1 MSLIAHGPPDGHP
14 DVVKTINVE
23 QFVALRTALQQEK
36 ATLEARLAEITHA
49 LSVASVAAPVEAA
62 APGKRHF
69 SAATKAKMAAAQKA
83 RWAKLKG
90 AKATPATPTAA
101 PTKVRRKYSAE
112 AKARMAAGAKA
123 RWAKAKAGQPA
134 KPTVPAKPK
143 RKLSAAGRANI
154 IAATKARWA
163 RVNAA
168 KAKGK

>member
-1 MSLIAHGPPDGHP
+1 M
-14 DVVKTINVE
+14 KTSNVE
-23 QFVALRTALQQEK
+23 KFVALRAALQQEQ
-36 ATLEARLAEITHA
+36 ATLAARLAEITHA
-49 LSVASVAAPVEAA
+49 LSASGAATPAVTT

-69 SAATKAKMAAAQKA
+69 SAVTKAKMAAAQKA

-90 AKATPATPTAA
+90 AEAAPVTATAA

-134 KPTVPAKPK
+134 KPTLPTKPK

-163 RVNAA
+163 RVDAA
-168 KAKGK
+168 KAKGKD

>member
-1 MSLIAHGPPDGHP
+1 LIAHRSTAGHP
-14 DVVKTINVE
+14 DAVKTNNVE
-23 QFVALRTALQQEK
+23 QFVALRAALQQEK
-36 ATLEARLAEITHA
+36 ATIEARLAEITQA
-49 LSVASVAAPVEAA
+49 LGASGAASPVVLT
-62 APGKRHF
+62 APGRRHF

-90 AKATPATPTAA
+90 GLAAPAAAQAA
-101 PTKVRRKYSAE
+101 PTKSKRKYSAE

-123 RWAKAKAGQPA
+123 RWAKAKAGQA
-134 KPTVPAKPK
+134 DKPKATAKPK
-143 RKLSAAGRANI
+143 RKLSAEGRANI

>member
-1 MSLIAHGPPDGHP
+1 M
-14 DVVKTINVE
+14 KTNNVE
-23 QFVALRTALQQEK
+23 QFVALRAALQQEK
-36 ATLEARLAEITHA
+36 ATIEARLAEITKA
-49 LSVASVAAPVEAA
+49 LGASGAATPVVTT

-90 AKATPATPTAA
+90 EQTAPGSPTSA
-101 PTKVRRKYSAE
+101 PTKLRRKYSAE

-134 KPTVPAKPK
+134 KPTPPAKPK

-154 IAATKARWA
+154 IAATKARWV
-163 RVNAA
+163 RVNAEET
-168 KAKGK
+168 KRKD

>member
-1 MSLIAHGPPDGHP
+1 M
-14 DVVKTINVE
+14 KTNNVE
-23 QFVALRTALQQEK
+23 HFVALRAALQQEK
-36 ATLEARLAEITHA
+36 ATIEARLAEITQA
-49 LSVASVAAPVEAA
+49 LSASGAATPVLTT

-69 SAATKAKMAAAQKA
+69 SAVTKAKMAAAQKA

-90 AKATPATPTAA
+90 AEAAPVTATAA
-101 PTKVRRKYSAE
+101 PTKARRKYSAE

-123 RWAKAKAGQPA
+123 RWAKTKAGQPA
-134 KPTVPAKPK
+134 KATASAKPK

-168 KAKGK
+168 KAKAK

>member
-1 MSLIAHGPPDGHP
+1 MKSN
-14 DVVKTINVE
+14 NVE
-23 QFVALRTALQQEK
+23 QFVALRAALQQEK
-36 ATLEARLAEITHA
+36 ATIEARLAEITQA
-49 LSVASVAAPVEAA
+49 LSASGGAAPLAAA

-90 AKATPATPTAA
+90 GQAAPATLTAA
-101 PTKVRRKYSAE
+101 PTKLRRKYSAE

-134 KPTVPAKPK
+134 KATMPAKPK

-168 KAKGK
+168 KGKGK

>member
-1 MSLIAHGPPDGHP
+1 
-14 DVVKTINVE
+14 VKLNNVE
-23 QFVALRTALQQEK
+23 QFVALRAALQQEK
-36 ATLEARLAEITHA
+36 ATLEARLAEITQA
-49 LSVASVAAPVEAA
+49 LGTSGAASPVVLT

-83 RWAKLKG
+83 RWAKLKDG
-90 AKATPATPTAA
+90 QAVPAAAQAA
-101 PTKVRRKYSAE
+101 PTKARRKYSAE

-134 KPTVPAKPK
+134 KPTATAKPK
-143 RKLSAAGRANI
+143 RKLSAEGRANI

>member
-1 MSLIAHGPPDGHP
+1 MKSN
-14 DVVKTINVE
+14 NVE
-23 QFVALRTALQQEK
+23 QFVALRAALQQEK
-36 ATLEARLAEITHA
+36 ATIEARLAEITQA
-49 LSVASVAAPVEAA
+49 LSASGAATPVVTTS
-62 APGKRHF
+62 PGKRHF

-90 AKATPATPTAA
+90 EQAAPVTTTAA
-101 PTKVRRKYSAE
+101 PTKAKRKYSAE

-134 KPTVPAKPK
+134 KPAATAKPR

>member
-1 MSLIAHGPPDGHP
+1 M
-14 DVVKTINVE
+14 KTNNVQ
-23 QFVALRTALQQEK
+23 QFVTLRAALQQEK
-36 ATLEARLAEITHA
+36 ATLEARLAEITQA
-49 LSVASVAAPVEAA
+49 LSASGSATPVLVA

-90 AKATPATPTAA
+90 EQAAPLTPAAA
-101 PTKVRRKYSAE
+101 PTKDKRKYSAE

-134 KPTVPAKPK
+134 KPTATAKPK

-168 KAKGK
+168 KAKAK